1 MNDITTEIDR
11 LRSMTGSELMVRY
24 TELFGKP
31 PRVKNREH
39 LWKRCAW
46 KLQEQRLGGLSGAAK
61 ARLEELISEIEIP
74 KTEAERTIA
83 GKLKKPRKPG
93 DPPLGSVIT
102 RAWHGKTIEAKVV
115 EGGYEYEGM
124 PYKSLSAV
132 AFAVTSCKWNGRLF
146 FNLVGRKRST

>member
-1 MNDITTEIDR
+1 MTEITAEIEH
-11 LRSMTGSELMVRY
+11 LRNMTGPELVEQY

-46 KLQEQRLGGLSGAAK
+46 KVQEQRLGGLSGAAK
-61 ARLEELISEIEIP
+61 DRLEELIGEIEIP
-74 KTEAERTIA
+74 KSESERTIA

-102 RAWHGKTIEAKVV
+102 RVWHGKTIEVKVV
-115 EGGYEYEGM
+115 EGGYEHEGVV
-124 PYKSLSAV
+124 YRTLTETVRGITGSH
-132 AFAVTSCKWNGRLF
+132 WNPKIF
-146 FNLVGRKRST
+146 FKLKERKRK